1 MYSSGSHV
9 SVTSN
14 DLISGEINCTVLG
27 LIGIYVYGRNG
38 HIIYV
43 VIVEWQNFQNN
54 WLSEI
59 LKQNFQK

>member
-1 MYSSGSHV
+1 MYSSGSDV
-9 SVTSN
+9 SVISN

-27 LIGIYVYGRNG
+27 LIGIYVHGRNG